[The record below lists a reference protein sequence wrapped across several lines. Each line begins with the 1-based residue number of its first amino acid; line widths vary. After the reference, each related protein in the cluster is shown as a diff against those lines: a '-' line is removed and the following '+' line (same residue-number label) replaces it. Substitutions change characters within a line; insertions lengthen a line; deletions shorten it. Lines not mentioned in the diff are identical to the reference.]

1 VRRFVWRLQRLLDIK
16 IKQEDAKRGELVAV
30 TEQALAVRS
39 AIMVRKAALRKLLSD
54 LSEKQGRDRLSEQE
68 LVLKYI
74 HVSEFE
80 IKNLEF
86 RLLELEKK
94 RQEKLQEIMKIRKFR
109 KGLERLR
116 ANSKAEFVKEQEW
129 LEQKDLDDKSTM
141 SFARKVVH
149 SA

>member
-1 VRRFVWRLQRLLDIK
+1 MRRFVWRLQRLLDIK

>member
-16 IKQEDAKRGELVAV
+16 IKQEDAKRGELVIV
-30 TEQALAVRS
+30 TEQALSVRS
-39 AIMVRKAALRKLLSD
+39 AIMVRKAAMRKLLRD
-54 LSEKQGRDRLSEQE
+54 LSEKDGQERLSEQV

-74 HVSEFE
+74 HVSETE

-86 RLLELEKK
+86 RLAELEKE
-94 RQEKLQEIMKIRKFR
+94 RQKKLQEIMKIRKFR

-116 ANSKAEFVKEQEW
+116 ANSKTEFVKEQEW

-141 SFARKVVH
+141 SFARKVIQ